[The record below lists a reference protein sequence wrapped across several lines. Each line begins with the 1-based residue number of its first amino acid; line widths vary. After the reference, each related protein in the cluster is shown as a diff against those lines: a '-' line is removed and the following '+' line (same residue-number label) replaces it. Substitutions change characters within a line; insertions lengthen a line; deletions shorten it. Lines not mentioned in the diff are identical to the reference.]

1 MATPVDDL
9 HALDDGAEPQPWGS
23 PRLPVGRW
31 TVDAE
36 RSSISFTARHLL
48 VTKVRGTF
56 SQVHGTID
64 VAADPFRSSVEAVAE
79 VASLSTGDSARDGHL
94 VSADFFDAE
103 RWPHMTLTGSG
114 LRSSGERYLLDAIMT
129 IRNVSRIVQFVVTA
143 SAPPLAPDGS
153 DGPQGFARF
162 TALATVNRKDFGLRW
177 NAAIETGGV
186 VVGDMIDLHLDVV
199 ATPHG

>member
-56 SQVHGTID
+56 SSVHGTID
-64 VAADPFRSSVEAVAE
+64 VAAERERLTKDIAKYEKGVAAADRQLSNEGFLAKAPPQVVEGLKKQASETRTLLEKASAAL
-79 VASLSTGDSARDGHL
+79 ASLPRD
-94 VSADFFDAE
+94 
-103 RWPHMTLTGSG
+103 
-114 LRSSGERYLLDAIMT
+114 
-129 IRNVSRIVQFVVTA
+129 
-143 SAPPLAPDGS
+143 
-153 DGPQGFARF
+153 
-162 TALATVNRKDFGLRW
+162 
-177 NAAIETGGV
+177 
-186 VVGDMIDLHLDVV
+186 
-199 ATPHG
+199 